1 MKSYVII
8 GGGIAGVSAVEGIRS
23 VDGEAK
29 ITLVSSEKT
38 CAYSRPLISYYLEGK
53 SRLDT
58 MGYRESDF
66 FEKNGVTVLRGVSA
80 ERLEPESGSVVLSD
94 GQKLS
99 YDALCVAAGSSPFV
113 PPFSG
118 LDTVEKKFSFMTI
131 DDALSLEKELGADKR
146 VLIIGAGLIGLKC
159 AEGIRDRVKSVTVA
173 DLAPHAL
180 SSILTPESAE
190 IVERHLQKSGVT
202 LLLGDTADSFGG
214 NSAHMRSGR
223 TVEFD
228 ILVLAVGVRAN
239 TALVKAVGGEVN
251 RGILIN
257 GKMETSIPGVFS
269 AGDCAE
275 FKSGV
280 LAILPAAHIGGF
292 TAGVNMAGGSECY
305 ADPVKMNS
313 IGLFGLHIMTAGLY
327 EGEALGD
334 PDRRFFVK
342 DGYLSGFILIGG
354 VEKAGIYTSLMRDK
368 TPLDTIDFDAV
379 MRSPSLLPF
388 GREYRKEK
396 LGGAV

>member
-23 VDGEAK
+23 VDREGK

-58 MGYRESDF
+58 MGYRETDF

-80 ERLEPESGSVVLSD
+80 ERLEPENNSVALSD
-94 GQKLS
+94 GSLLK
-99 YDALCVAAGSSPFV
+99 YDALCVATGSSPFV

-118 LDTVEKKFSFMTI
+118 LDTVEKKFSFMTL
-131 DDALSLEKELGADKR
+131 DDVLSLEKELSPDSQ

-159 AEGIRDRVKSVTVA
+159 AEGIRGRVKSVTVA

-190 IVERHLQKSGVT
+190 IVERHLEKSGIE
-202 LLLGDTADSFGG
+202 LLLGDTAYSFEG
-214 NSAHMRSGR
+214 NSARMRSGK
-223 TVEFD
+223 TVVFD

-239 TALVKAVGGEVN
+239 TALVKAADGEVN

-257 GKMETSIPGVFS
+257 DKMETSLPGIFAS
-269 AGDCAE
+269 GDCAE
-275 FKSGV
+275 FSSGV

-292 TAGVNMAGGSECY
+292 TAGVNMAGGSESY
-305 ADPVKMNS
+305 SDPVKMNS

-327 EGEALGD
+327 EGETFGS
-334 PDRRFFVK
+334 PERRFYVK
-342 DGYLSGFILIGG
+342 DGTLSGFILIGG
-354 VEKAGIYTSLMRDK
+354 VEKAGIYTALMRDK
-368 TPLDTIDFDAV
+368 IPLDTVDFESV
-379 MRSPSLLPF
+379 MKSPSLLPF
-388 GREYRKEK
+388 GKEYRLRK